1 MRGYRLQPEDDIMC
15 ALKTSPNINKV
26 VKQLR
31 DKILIEVC
39 GCGRWTEFAK
49 TSVCIIL
56 VVLVYLES
64 AKIYTGP
71 KIVRV

>member
-39 GCGRWTEFAK
+39 GCGR
-49 TSVCIIL
+49 
-56 VVLVYLES
+56 
-64 AKIYTGP
+64 
-71 KIVRV
+71 